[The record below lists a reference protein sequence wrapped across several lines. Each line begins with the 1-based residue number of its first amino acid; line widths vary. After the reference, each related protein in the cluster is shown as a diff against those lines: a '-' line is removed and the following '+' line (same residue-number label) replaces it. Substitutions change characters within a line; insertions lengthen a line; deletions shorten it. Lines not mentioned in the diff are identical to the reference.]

1 MLILNGQQ
9 GGTSL
14 GIPLHYMLVL
24 PKEALLGNS
33 YPLILCLHDLGQSS
47 EVLLHQLSLALLSDE
62 AHAAIL
68 IPDGRRS
75 CFVDMAHGPCW
86 ATALGNDVLSRL
98 QAIFHIRTECAGV
111 IGIGTG
117 ALGAIQIAKKTE
129 RTRFVC
135 AMVDPAMETPF
146 IWDDKLWPSRQEW
159 LGVFDGKQE
168 EWLALFRMEN
178 DEQSKFHGE
187 KTISEK
193 LTQAFSFCSEQMM
206 SEWGSECDENDD
218 H

>member
-1 MLILNGQQ
+1 MLILKGQQ

-14 GIPLHYMLVL
+14 GIPLHYILVL
-24 PKEALLGNS
+24 PKEALLGES

-47 EVLLHQLSLALLSDE
+47 EALLYNLSFAPLADE
-62 AHAAIL
+62 MHIAIL

-98 QAIFHIRTECAGV
+98 QTSFRIRTECAGV

-117 ALGAIQIAKKTE
+117 ALGAMQIAKKTE

-135 AMVDPAMETPF
+135 AMVDPAMEMPF
-146 IWDDKLWPSRQEW
+146 ICDEKLWPSRQEW
-159 LGVFDGKQE
+159 LGVFEGKQE
-168 EWLALFRMEN
+168 EWLALNRLEN
-178 DEQSKFHGE
+178 NEQSRFHGD

-193 LTQAFSFCSEQMM
+193 LMQAISFCSEQVM
-206 SEWGSECDENDD
+206 SE
-218 H
+218 